1 MSKRSDLADKL
12 NMIMEAPLNSEL
24 SARLDAIIQKL
35 QSLKD
40 YDYGPS
46 GNGYNSF
53 GGNNLSELLR
63 NIDSSASGFVRY
75 GKSQQQLEKEAE
87 NERVLQTKKSA
98 RDKLSSKFVSIVRQF
113 ADQFPRY
120 VTAQSKEI
128 QFVQPNGQ
136 LVQIPYEQL
145 DQYSFVDLIVAFRK
159 LYNSG
164 ALNEAD
170 SRVQQIRDFG
180 FNISSKIVSTEFSS
194 FRTRY
199 SILSDVILSYSGP
212 MVVNEDGT
220 PLPLSGTKYW
230 EIGFAPDEAKVANV
244 DVAGSCNIQIS
255 LSSSNSTKITIENN
269 KLEHLGEIIDTI
281 DIVAH
286 TLQDGLG
293 NINDIQCMGDD
304 IVEYVIRIN
313 SFQQERIQTPIF
325 IASSQVTNLSD
336 FRKYLYSEIRKAKNA
351 NAEV

>member
-1 MSKRSDLADKL
+1 MSKRSDLVDKL
-12 NMIMEAPLNSEL
+12 NLIMEAPLNSEL
-24 SARLDAIIQKL
+24 SARLDTIIQKL

-46 GNGYNSF
+46 GDGYNSF
-53 GGNNLSELLR
+53 GGNNLSELLHK
-63 NIDSSASGFVRY
+63 IDYSASSFGRY

-87 NERVLQTKKSA
+87 NERALQAKKSA

-120 VTAQSKEI
+120 VTAQSKAI

-136 LVQIPYEQL
+136 LVQIPYDQL
-145 DQYSFVDLIVAFRK
+145 DQYSFVDLIVAFRQ

-164 ALNEAD
+164 ALSEAD

-180 FNISSKIVSTEFSS
+180 FNISSKIMSTEFSS

-199 SILSDVILSYSGP
+199 SVLSDVILSYSGP
-212 MVVNEDGT
+212 MVVNEDGK
-220 PLPLSGTKYW
+220 PLPLSGTKYSLY
-230 EIGFAPDEAKVANV
+230 DYKVENV
-244 DVAGSCNIQIS
+244 DVAGSCNIDIS
-255 LSSSNSTKITIENN
+255 LSPSRSTKITIENN

-286 TLQDGLG
+286 TLQDIGY
-293 NINDIQCMGDD
+293 IDDIQCMGDD
-304 IVEYVIRIN
+304 IVEYVLRIGSLPN
-313 SFQQERIQTPIF
+313 TRITIT
-325 IASSQVTNLSD
+325 SSQVTNLSD
-336 FRKYLYSEIRKAKNA
+336 FRKYLYSKIREARNA
-351 NAEV
+351 NAEA